1 MAKKT
6 NHIETELEIAAKA
19 TEAVIAA
26 QKKVRILIPADPK
39 NKTDM
44 NIEVGINGCFFN
56 IPRGES
62 VEVPE
67 SVAAVLMRAK
77 YI

>member
-1 MAKKT
+1 MANKAK
-6 NHIETELEIAAKA
+6 HIETELENAKKA
-19 TEAVIAA
+19 TEEAIAA

-39 NKTDM
+39 NKSDM
-44 NIEVGINGCFFN
+44 SIEVGINGCFFS

-67 SVAAVLMRAK
+67 SVAAVLIRAK

>member
-6 NHIETELEIAAKA
+6 NHTETEIEAVAKA
-19 TEAVIAA
+19 TEAAIAA
-26 QKKVRILIPADPK
+26 QKKVNIFIPADPK
-39 NKTDM
+39 NKSDM
-44 NIEVGINGCFFN
+44 TIQIGINGCFFN

-67 SVAAVLMRAK
+67 SVAAVLARAK

>member
-1 MAKKT
+1 MPKKI
-6 NHIETELEIAAKA
+6 NIDNELENAKKA
-19 TEAVIAA
+19 TEAAVSA